1 MLTVESLF
9 KNLIISFIKY
19 ARKFIFMRFFF
30 QNSCGGRGEIS
41 PEMLPFLWLLPI
53 TKIVL
58 EVKSLSLLRIFLK
71 IWKAISEEEF

>member
-1 MLTVESLF
+1 
-9 KNLIISFIKY
+9 
-19 ARKFIFMRFFF
+19 MRFFF

-58 EVKSLSLLRIFLK
+58 EVKSLPLLRIFLK